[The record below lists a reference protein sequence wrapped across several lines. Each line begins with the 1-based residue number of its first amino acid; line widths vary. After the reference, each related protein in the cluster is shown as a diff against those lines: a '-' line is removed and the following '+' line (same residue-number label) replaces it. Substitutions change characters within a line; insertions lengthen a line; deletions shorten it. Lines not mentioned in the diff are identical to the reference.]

1 MNSLVG
7 FNDAFERNIK
17 IFSHPHSTI
26 LALPL
31 LNSIYTARKHS
42 DLKRKMKEEEIK
54 KLFLKYQQGR
64 CSDQEKLLVEG
75 FLNSFQ
81 ADPKEIIGQEEIG
94 QRIYAKIQEGIK
106 EKEALVSSASGSRRS
121 FFKYAAV
128 VALLIVSTLAAL
140 FLWNDTAELN
150 YITKT
155 TQRGQKSNIILSD
168 GTTIRLNSESTLIYP
183 EKFTGDVREVQLIGE
198 AFFDVRRNTNK
209 PFIVRSG
216 DLETTVLGTSFNI
229 NAFPDQDIAVTVVTG
244 KVQVSPLLRGDA
256 EGRGVKETSPDIKN
270 QNDSPTGQ
278 TFGGEGVI
286 LTPNQQA
293 VFEIDNKKLTRR
305 EVELK
310 SHLAWKNG
318 KIIFDRI
325 RFEEAALILER
336 WFNIEIEFD
345 NEALR
350 DCLIRS
356 EYNNEN
362 LVNILESL
370 KFIQG
375 VDYKIQTNNQVLLSG
390 EACKE

>member
-1 MNSLVG
+1 
-7 FNDAFERNIK
+7 
-17 IFSHPHSTI
+17 
-26 LALPL
+26 
-31 LNSIYTARKHS
+31 
-42 DLKRKMKEEEIK
+42 MKEEEIK

-244 KVQVSPLLRGDA
+244 KVQVSPLKRGDA